1 MNKGKRVLAE
11 FGRIAVVIIQKI
23 NKGKNYTNIGNLDTF
38 QESQNGRVVVTDI
51 ANITD
56 ITDIAKEVSKQN
68 FGCRKLLDI
77 NL

>member
-23 NKGKNYTNIGNLDTF
+23 NKGRNYINIGNLDTMC
-38 QESQNGRVVVTDI
+38 QYIVNIIDI
-51 ANITD
+51 V
-56 ITDIAKEVSKQN
+56 DIAKEVSKQN
-68 FGCRKLLDI
+68 FGCRKLLDV